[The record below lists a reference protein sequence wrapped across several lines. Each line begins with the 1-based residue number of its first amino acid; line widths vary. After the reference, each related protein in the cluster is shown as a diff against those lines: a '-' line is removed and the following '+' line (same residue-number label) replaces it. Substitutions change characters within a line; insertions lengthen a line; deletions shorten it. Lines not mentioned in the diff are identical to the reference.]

1 MPLPLPNPASLV
13 GTEFQGNMISLAAAN
28 NIKAILQEI
37 VNGKVQRLIKIVIG
51 ITLIECGVNL
61 FLITLGYR
69 EKSIAPIYTG
79 TSGSGI
85 MSLPV
90 PQALTL
96 TSIVIGVAVL
106 ALMLSL
112 VVYIYKHYGTLD
124 ARKIGREKE

>member
-1 MPLPLPNPASLV
+1 
-13 GTEFQGNMISLAAAN
+13 MIY
-28 NIKAILQEI
+28 NIPFIAVALLIMIGLYAVIFKR
-37 VNGKVQRLIKIVIG
+37 NLIKIVIG
-51 ITLIECGVNL
+51 ITLIESGVNL

-69 EKSIAPIYTG
+69 ENGIAPIHTG
-79 TSGSGI
+79 NPTGI

-112 VVYIYKHYGTLD
+112 IIHIYRQYGTLD
-124 ARKIGREKE
+124 VRKLSEQGDDEE